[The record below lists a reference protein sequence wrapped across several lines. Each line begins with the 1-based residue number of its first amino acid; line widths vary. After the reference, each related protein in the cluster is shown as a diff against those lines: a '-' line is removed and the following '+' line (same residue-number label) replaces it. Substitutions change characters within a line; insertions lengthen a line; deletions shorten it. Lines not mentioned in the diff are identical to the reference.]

1 MQESLA
7 KQRASVLK
15 QMGATPSGGF
25 FIQPPPTSLGAVSF
39 APAITPSVAD
49 CDPLPAT
56 EIDALIGKAAKREG
70 LEEGLLRNVMKQES
84 GFRPCAVSPKGALGL
99 MQLMPSTAQEFGVK
113 DPFDVTSNVDTGAKF
128 LKQLLT
134 KYDGDLTKAL
144 GAYNAGPAKVDAAGG
159 VPAIPETLDYVRQIL
174 SGLTFRLP

>member
-1 MQESLA
+1 MQDSLA

-25 FIQPPPTSLGAVSF
+25 FIQPPPASLGAVTF
-39 APAITPSVAD
+39 APAITPAVAD
-49 CDPLPAT
+49 CDPLPAS
-56 EIDALIGKAAKREG
+56 EIDALVGRAAKREG
-70 LEEGLLRNVMKQES
+70 LEEDLLRNVMKQES

-113 DPFDVTSNVDTGAKF
+113 DPFDAASNVDTGAKF

-134 KYDGDLTKAL
+134 KYDGDLSKAL
-144 GAYNAGPAKVDAAGG
+144 GAYNAGPAKVDAAGR
-159 VPAIPETLDYVRQIL
+159 VPDIPETLDYVRQIL